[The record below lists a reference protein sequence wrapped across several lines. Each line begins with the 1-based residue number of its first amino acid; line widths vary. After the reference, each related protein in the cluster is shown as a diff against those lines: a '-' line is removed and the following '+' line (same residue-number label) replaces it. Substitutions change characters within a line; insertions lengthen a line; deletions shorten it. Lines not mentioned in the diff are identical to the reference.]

1 MSSTIPT
8 NNDKGQFIT
17 WKQKCT
23 NNLGIIEGPRQGL
36 CHVFLSVPKLER
48 HDLKTWFFFFHKVS
62 KTNVPNLQIK
72 STLCTFKNRGKK
84 IISKFSQQFLG
95 HPRSTNY
102 EFITFFLHL
111 SSKPEQYTV
120 ELGISYSIW
129 GSCIEVFLT

>member
-1 MSSTIPT
+1 MKTKMHQQFG
-8 NNDKGQFIT
+8 NNRRTKTGIMPCFLGCPKT
-17 WKQKCT
+17 RKARSK
-23 NNLGIIEGPRQGL
+23 NLI
-36 CHVFLSVPKLER
+36 
-48 HDLKTWFFFFHKVS
+48 FFFHKVS

-72 STLCTFKNRGKK
+72 SALCTFKNRGKK

-129 GSCIEVFLT
+129 GSSIEVFLT